1 MKESIYERAGYLQVP
16 LSVTRRD
23 GYCVFSNQAAAQMR
37 IFRSPTAWH
46 RALPRE
52 DRATW
57 EALSEGRGCLLTG
70 CRGGVS
76 YPFFAYAQ
84 REERW
89 HVFFAALSKALPLL
103 SPQERVWVEDR
114 LSAMMAVFLQGEA
127 DHVILRVAME
137 ELVYHTLWGKTAASV
152 TALACRLL
160 PGEVRASDETLEGY
174 GIEDPMVFFT
184 AAVGLL
190 RRLQEEWKEGIAS
203 HVTLTVMGDELFFSL
218 PCETIPAGRVRAL
231 AAAERPDA
239 FYYRRGDLSAA
250 LCLTAASELMREQ
263 ERFDR

>member
-16 LSVTRRD
+16 LSVMRRD

-52 DRATW
+52 DRAAW
-57 EALSEGRGCLLTG
+57 EALSAEQGSFLT
-70 CRGGVS
+70 CRQGGVA

-103 SPQERVWVEDR
+103 SRQERVRVETR
-114 LSAMMAVFLQGEA
+114 LRAMLAAFLRGEPA
-127 DHVILRVAME
+127 PVILRMALTE
-137 ELVYHTLWGKTAASV
+137 PDCPTLWGKTAVSV

-160 PGEVRASDETLEGY
+160 PGEGDFLDETLDGY
-174 GIEDPMVFFT
+174 GIVDPPAFFT
-184 AAVGLL
+184 AAGRML
-190 RRLQEEWKEGIAS
+190 RRRQESWKEGLAFYAILS
-203 HVTLTVMGDELFFSL
+203 MTGEELAFHL
-218 PCETIPAGRVRAL
+218 PYETIPAGRARVL
-231 AAAERPDA
+231 TAAERPEA
-239 FYYRRGDLSAA
+239 FYYRREELSEAF
-250 LCLTAASELMREQ
+250 CLTAAAELMGE
-263 ERFDR
+263 